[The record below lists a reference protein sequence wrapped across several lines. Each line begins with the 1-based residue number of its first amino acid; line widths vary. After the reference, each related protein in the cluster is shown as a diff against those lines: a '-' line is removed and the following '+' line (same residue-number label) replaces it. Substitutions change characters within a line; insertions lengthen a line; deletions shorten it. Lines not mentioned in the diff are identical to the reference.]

1 VTQDS
6 LHSYLVTQLPASAD
20 PLAES
25 AAAHATEVADFLFN
39 QLLSVVE
46 RRAPEL
52 VPLLAEQCE
61 GCPAELETGTLQIL
75 GIWLQLL
82 SIAEQNAAM
91 RRRRQIEAERGYE
104 ALRGTMVQ
112 VVGAAAHAGVPA
124 AELQE
129 RLRSLRIRPVLTA
142 HPTEA
147 KRVTVL
153 EKHRRIY
160 RLLVELESPR
170 WTPRER
176 AQLQQQVGHEIELLW
191 MTGELRLEK
200 PTVEQEVF
208 WALHFFNETL
218 FESVPQIHDRL
229 ERALEQHYPGESFE
243 VPAFF
248 QFGSW
253 VGGDRDGN
261 PYVTNEVT
269 RRSLL
274 EYRLVALRCYR

>member
-1 VTQDS
+1 
-6 LHSYLVTQLPASAD
+6 
-20 PLAES
+20 
-25 AAAHATEVADFLFN
+25 
-39 QLLSVVE
+39 
-46 RRAPEL
+46 
-52 VPLLAEQCE
+52 
-61 GCPAELETGTLQIL
+61 
-75 GIWLQLL
+75 
-82 SIAEQNAAM
+82 
-91 RRRRQIEAERGYE
+91 
-104 ALRGTMVQ
+104 MVQ
-112 VVGAAAHAGVPA
+112 VVADAAQAGAPAG
-124 AELQE
+124 ELQE

-176 AQLQQQVGHEIELLW
+176 AQLQQQVRHEIEILW

-200 PTVEQEVF
+200 PTVEQEVY

-218 FESVPQIHDRL
+218 FESVPQVHEKL
-229 ERALEQHYPGESFE
+229 ELAQSYPDHEFE
-243 VPAFF
+243 IPAFF

-261 PYVTNEVT
+261 PFVTNEVT

-274 EYRLVALRCYR
+274 EYRLAA